1 MYRHCIYCSADL
13 RANEAVEAFPV
24 GRTLAFDAAKGRLW
38 AVCAKCARWN
48 LAPLEERWEAVETAE
63 RLFVDAK
70 LRVQRENIGMA
81 RLRDGTRL
89 VRVGRAER
97 RELAA
102 WRYGDEMRR
111 RNELSMRTS
120 SGELLAYIGGAA
132 LMIATG
138 SLALPAYLALHVGRP
153 LVLALQRQ
161 RPVHRI
167 ASTEHGAGIRV
178 IRRKHLDNA
187 WLRHDGE
194 GLVLA
199 LPTASA
205 NRRQVPRLRGDDARR
220 VVEKAMLLVNRS
232 GAPSRQVDL
241 AVDAIAATGGG
252 DAYVRRLLAEG
263 RVLIAA
269 SERAFVYGSM
279 TADEGPADGPSIRGP
294 EALAL
299 EMALHE
305 EQERRALEGE
315 LVLLE
320 SAWRE
325 AEAIAAI
332 ADRLAMDAP
341 APAE

>member
-1 MYRHCIYCSADL
+1 
-13 RANEAVEAFPV
+13 
-24 GRTLAFDAAKGRLW
+24 
-38 AVCAKCARWN
+38 
-48 LAPLEERWEAVETAE
+48 
-63 RLFVDAK
+63 
-70 LRVQRENIGMA
+70 
-81 RLRDGTRL
+81 
-89 VRVGRAER
+89 
-97 RELAA
+97 
-102 WRYGDEMRR
+102 
-111 RNELSMRTS
+111 
-120 SGELLAYIGGAA
+120 
-132 LMIATG
+132 
-138 SLALPAYLALHVGRP
+138 
-153 LVLALQRQ
+153 
-161 RPVHRI
+161 VHRI

-232 GAPSRQVDL
+232 GAPSRQVAL

-252 DAYVRRLLAEG
+252 DAYVRRLLSEG

-325 AEAIAAI
+325 AETIAAI